1 MILLPRFRLLAQH
14 VLALWF
20 RNMAWCLPR
29 ITLGRSRVDRL
40 IDLGAPF
47 AYACLHGDSVLL
59 LSTHLS
65 EPLAVLVSKSRDGAL
80 ARGLL
85 NNLDIEVASGSSS
98 AGATS
103 GLRALLRLSTNGC
116 RAVITVDGPRGPA
129 GKVAEGI
136 LALAQLRKL
145 WIVPV
150 TASCRGGL
158 TLRSWD
164 HARVPMPWSR
174 VVVAYGR
181 PFRVGRGEDRA
192 PHRAVLSQQ
201 FEALKA
207 RSVRLCARSLWP
219 SAPHRGGL

>member
-1 MILLPRFRLLAQH
+1 MIEFPRFRSLAQRG
-14 VLALWF
+14 LSLWF

-29 ITLGRSRVDRL
+29 IILGRSRVNRL
-40 IDLGAPF
+40 IDRGAPF

-65 EPLAVLVSKSRDGAL
+65 EPLAVMVSKSEDGAL
-80 ARGLL
+80 AKGLL
-85 NNLDIEVASGSSS
+85 RHLGMEVASGSSS
-98 AGATS
+98 AGAAS
-103 GLRALLRLSTNGC
+103 GLRSLSRLSANGC

-129 GKVAEGI
+129 GKVEEGI
-136 LALAQLRKL
+136 LALAQLRNL

-150 TASCRGGL
+150 AASCRGGI
-158 TLRSWD
+158 TLQSWD

-181 PFRVGRGEDRA
+181 PFRVVRGEDRS
-192 PHRAVLSQQ
+192 PHRAILSRQ

-207 RSVRLCARSLWP
+207 RSVRLCEKSPW
-219 SAPHRGGL
+219 SASTITGRL